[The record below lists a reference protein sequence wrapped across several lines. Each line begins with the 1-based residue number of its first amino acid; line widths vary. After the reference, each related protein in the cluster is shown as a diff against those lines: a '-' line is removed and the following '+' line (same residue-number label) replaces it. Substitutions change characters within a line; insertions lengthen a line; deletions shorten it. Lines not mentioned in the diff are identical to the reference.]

1 MNRPTVAPAQA
12 GAHAEHPGTRP
23 MGPGLRRDDVFSA
36 NCRFGALDAVTLKA
50 PGGAEAIVTLYG
62 AHLVSWKT
70 VDGRERMFLSAKS
83 ALDGSKAIR
92 GGVPVIFP
100 QFAARGTGMRHGFAR
115 VLPWRLADS
124 GVANGEAFALFAL
137 TDADLP
143 AQIAAQWPHKFALS
157 LRVAI
162 KASELTM
169 TLDVHN
175 QGDAPF
181 PFAAALHTYHL
192 VDDVSAVRIDGI
204 QASAITIH
212 DKLDEVFEGIGGTV
226 SLKGGSGSL
235 LLEQQGFPDAVVWN
249 PGAADTAALPD
260 MQDDEYKRFVCIEPA
275 LLGPSILEPG
285 QRWRGDYLVKTE

>member
-1 MNRPTVAPAQA
+1 MTKPTVAPADA
-12 GAHAEHPGTRP
+12 GAHAEHPGTWP
-23 MGPGLRRDDVFSA
+23 MDRRVRSDDGSPA
-36 NCRFGALDAVTLKA
+36 NCTFGELPAVHLKA
-50 PGGAEAIVTLYG
+50 PDGAEAIVTLYG

-70 VDGRERMFLSAKS
+70 ADGRERMFLSAKS

-124 GVANGEAFALFAL
+124 GIADGEAFAVFAL
-137 TDADLP
+137 TDSDLP
-143 AQIAAQWPHKFALS
+143 AQIPAQWPHKFALS

-162 KASELTM
+162 KGGELAM
-169 TLDVHN
+169 KLDVRN

-192 VDDVSAVRIDGI
+192 VDDVSAVRIDGV
-204 QASAITIH
+204 QPSAITIQ
-212 DKLDEVFEGIGGTV
+212 DKIDEVFEGIGGEV
-226 SLKGGSGSL
+226 LLKSGAGTL
-235 LLEQQGFPDAVVWN
+235 RLGQRGFTDAVVWN

-260 MQDDEYKRFVCIEPA
+260 MEDDEYKRFVCIEPA
-275 LLGPSILEPG
+275 LLGPATLEPG
-285 QRWRGDYLVKTE
+285 KSWHGHYTVTS